1 MQRLGSVLSF
11 WRVLAAVVLV
21 TGLWATVVR
30 FTQGLGAATN
40 LSDQFPWGIW
50 IGFDLLVGVALAAGG
65 FTITATVYI
74 FNLERFRPIVRP
86 TVLTAFLG
94 YLLVIFALLFDLG
107 RPYRIWHPLIMWN
120 TRSALFEVAWCVMLY
135 TTVLALEFS
144 PMLLERL
151 KLEKAARIIRGLSVP
166 LVIVGVLL
174 STLHQSSLGTLFVI
188 VPEKMHGLWY
198 TPILPIAFFVSAIAA
213 GLSMV
218 IVESFISARA
228 FGRRLEHDLLE
239 DVGRAIV
246 LVLALYS
253 IIKLQDVVSRGMAHL
268 LFVRSPE
275 SFLFQ
280 VEMVFGVL
288 LPMIMF
294 SVPTVRR
301 NRGGLFVA
309 ALLVVLGLILN
320 RLNVCITGM
329 QGAMGQDYFLEPG
342 MEAAYFPSVLELA
355 VTGSLVVMGCVGFTL
370 AAKYLE
376 VFPESPGLADD
387 HKAARVETETH
398 PWVRWVYRGA
408 LVALAI
414 VLVEGAVTFDFS
426 SFGGERAGPA
436 MLRSAP
442 TNRLVLRLPPDM
454 SYPQGEESPGVVEF
468 SHAMHVDE
476 EEPDCAVCHREAFPL
491 VRRAGMVVPRMNWS
505 GEQLHEEGWCGMCHD
520 GDFSFSVEEDCD
532 SCHFE
537 P

>member
-1 MQRLGSVLSF
+1 MKQFWSVLSF
-11 WRVLAAVVLV
+11 WRVLAAAVLV
-21 TGLWATVVR
+21 TGIWATVIR

-86 TVLTAFLG
+86 TGPSIPDLASADHVEYPLG
-94 YLLVIFALLFDLG
+94 AVRGGLVRDALHDG
-107 RPYRIWHPLIMWN
+107 PGPRVQPL
-120 TRSALFEVAWCVMLY
+120 
-135 TTVLALEFS
+135 
-144 PMLLERL
+144 
-151 KLEKAARIIRGLSVP
+151 
-166 LVIVGVLL
+166 GVLL

-218 IVESFISARA
+218 IVESYISARA

-246 LVLALYS
+246 LVLAIYS
-253 IIKLQDVVSRGMAHL
+253 IIKLQDVVSRGVAPL

-280 VEMVFGVL
+280 VELVFGVV

-294 SVPTVRR
+294 SVPMVRR

-342 MEAAYFPSVLELA
+342 MEAAYFPSLLELA

-387 HKAARVETETH
+387 HEAARVETQTH
-398 PWVRWVYRGA
+398 PWVRWVYRGV

-442 TNRLVLRLPPDM
+442 TNRLALRLPPDM
-454 SYPQGEESPGVVEF
+454 SYPPGEESPGVVEF
-468 SHAMHVDE
+468 SHAMHVDA
-476 EEPDCAVCHREAFPL
+476 EEPDCTVCHREAFPL
-491 VRRAGMVVPRMNWS
+491 VRRAGMIVPRMTWS

-520 GDFSFSVEEDCD
+520 GDESFSVEEECD

>member
-1 MQRLGSVLSF
+1 MKRLWSLLGF
-11 WRVLAAVVLV
+11 WRLLAAAVAVI
-21 TGLWATVVR
+21 GIWATVVR

-151 KLEKAARIIRGLSVP
+151 RLERPARIIRGLSVP

-188 VPEKMHGLWY
+188 VPEKMHALWY
-198 TPILPIAFFVSAIAA
+198 TPMLPVAFFVSAIAA

-218 IVESFISARA
+218 IVESYISARA
-228 FGRRLEHDLLE
+228 FGRRLEHNLLE

-246 LVLALYS
+246 LVLALYL
-253 IIKLQDVVSRGMAHL
+253 IIKLQDLVGRGVLHL
-268 LFVRSPE
+268 LFIRSPE

-280 VEMVFGVL
+280 AELVFGVVV
-288 LPMIMF
+288 PMILL
-294 SVPTVRR
+294 SVPAVRR
-301 NRGGLFVA
+301 DRAGLFVS
-309 ALLVVLGLILN
+309 ALLVVIGLILN

-342 MEAAYFPSVLELA
+342 MESAYFPSVLEMA
-355 VTGSLVVMGCVGFTL
+355 VTAFLVVMGCVGFTL

-376 VFPESPGLADD
+376 VFPETPAGGEEAEQI
-387 HKAARVETETH
+387 AARTH
-398 PWVRWVYRGA
+398 PSVRWIVRGA
-408 LVALAI
+408 LAALAV

-426 SFGGERAGPA
+426 SFGGARAGPA
-436 MLRSAP
+436 MLMSAP
-442 TNRLVLRLPPDM
+442 TNRLVLRLPPAM
-454 SYPQGEESPGVVEF
+454 SYPPGEESPGVVEF
-468 SHAMHVDE
+468 SHSMHVDE
-476 EEPDCAVCHREAFPL
+476 EEPDCAVCHRRAFPL
-491 VRRAGMVVPRMNWS
+491 VRRAGMFVPRMTWS

-520 GDFSFSVEEDCD
+520 GEESFSVEDED
-532 SCHFE
+532 E
-537 P
+537 

>member
-1 MQRLGSVLSF
+1 
-11 WRVLAAVVLV
+11 
-21 TGLWATVVR
+21 
-30 FTQGLGAATN
+30 
-40 LSDQFPWGIW
+40 
-50 IGFDLLVGVALAAGG
+50 
-65 FTITATVYI
+65 
-74 FNLERFRPIVRP
+74 
-86 TVLTAFLG
+86 
-94 YLLVIFALLFDLG
+94 
-107 RPYRIWHPLIMWN
+107 
-120 TRSALFEVAWCVMLY
+120 
-135 TTVLALEFS
+135 
-144 PMLLERL
+144 
-151 KLEKAARIIRGLSVP
+151 
-166 LVIVGVLL
+166 
-174 STLHQSSLGTLFVI
+174 
-188 VPEKMHGLWY
+188 
-198 TPILPIAFFVSAIAA
+198 
-213 GLSMV
+213 MV

-253 IIKLQDVVSRGMAHL
+253 IIKLQDVVSRGVAPL

-376 VFPESPGLADD
+376 VFPESPGRADD
-387 HKAARVETETH
+387 HEAARFEAQAH
-398 PWVRWVYRGA
+398 PWVRWVYRGV

-426 SFGGERAGPA
+426 RFGGERAGPA

-454 SYPQGEESPGVVEF
+454 SYPPGEESPGVVEF
-468 SHAMHVDE
+468 SHSMHVDA

-491 VRRAGMVVPRMNWS
+491 VRRAGMIVPRMNWS

-520 GDFSFSVEEDCD
+520 GDLSFSVDDDCD